1 MSDELSH
8 DISTLCAN
16 VFANN
21 SVYVEI
27 SSIVT
32 NHRTELEQAEVWD
45 EIKFQME
52 NELLN
57 RKISHRYTSNDAEAI
72 EKCYQN
78 LKILHSSRMLI
89 SINSYSLI

>member
-21 SVYVEI
+21 SIYVEI

-45 EIKFQME
+45 EIKLQMG

-57 RKISHRYTSNDAEAI
+57 REITYRYTSKDANTI
-72 EKCYQN
+72 DKCYQN
-78 LKILHSSRMLI
+78 LRILYMSQALI
-89 SINSYSLI
+89 VLT

>member
-32 NHRTELEQAEVWD
+32 NYRKELEQAEVWD
-45 EIKFQME
+45 EVKLQMK
-52 NELLN
+52 NELVH
-57 RKISHRYTSNDAEAI
+57 RITIHRYTQGETDAI
-72 EKCYQN
+72 DKCYQT
-78 LKILHSSRMLI
+78 LRTLYISKTLI
-89 SINSYSLI
+89 VLT

>member
-1 MSDELSH
+1 MSDEFSH
-8 DISTLCAN
+8 DLSKLCAN
-16 VFANN
+16 VFANCSTMTERN
-21 SVYVEI
+21 
-27 SSIVT
+27 IVA
-32 NHRTELEQAEVWD
+32 NYQNELEQVEVWD

-78 LKILHSSRMLI
+78 LKILHSSKMLI